1 MIIQNIIIQVSEKE
15 HLSEERVLVRYK
27 ETEESLEVKSKIITK
42 NSLGTTEKTKWTNF
56 ISLID
61 SKI

>member
-42 NSLGTTEKTKWTNF
+42 NSLSSTEKTKWTNF

-61 SKI
+61 GKL